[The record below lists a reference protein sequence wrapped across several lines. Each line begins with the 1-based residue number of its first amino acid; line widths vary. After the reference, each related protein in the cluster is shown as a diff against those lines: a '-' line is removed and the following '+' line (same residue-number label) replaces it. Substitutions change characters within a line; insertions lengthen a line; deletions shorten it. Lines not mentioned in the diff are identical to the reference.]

1 MGRGKEVNMARIR
14 RYRNIPGQGLTHG
27 AADFDIYPPYDEFDI
42 FARRRGGRTGIIRR
56 LSPELR
62 ALRSKQM
69 RYAWELF
76 RSGKVKSMAEAM
88 RIARRQYPG

>member
-1 MGRGKEVNMARIR
+1 MARRIR
-14 RYRNIPGQGLTHG
+14 RYRNIPGRGLTHS
-27 AADFDIYPPYDEFDI
+27 AADFDIYPPYDELDV
-42 FARRRGGRTGIIRR
+42 FARRRTGITRR

-76 RSGKVKSMAEAM
+76 RSGRVRSMAEAL

>member
-1 MGRGKEVNMARIR
+1 MARRIR

-27 AADFDIYPPYDEFDI
+27 AADFGIYPPYDEFDI
-42 FARRRGGRTGIIRR
+42 FARRRTGITRR

-76 RSGKVKSMAEAM
+76 RSGRVKSMAEAM

>member
-1 MGRGKEVNMARIR
+1 MPRRIR
-14 RYRNIPGQGLTHG
+14 RYRNIPGRGLTYS
-27 AADFDIYPPYDEFDI
+27 AADFDVYPPYEEFDV
-42 FARRRGGRTGIIRR
+42 FARRRIRTTRR
-56 LSPELR
+56 LSPQLR

-76 RSGKVKSMAEAM
+76 RSGRVKSMAEAL

>member
-1 MGRGKEVNMARIR
+1 MARRIR
-14 RYRNIPGQGLTHG
+14 RYRNIPGRGLTYS
-27 AADFDIYPPYDEFDI
+27 AADFDIYSPYDEFDV
-42 FARRRGGRTGIIRR
+42 FARRRTGITRR

-76 RSGKVKSMAEAM
+76 RSGRVKSMAEAL

>member
-1 MGRGKEVNMARIR
+1 MARRIR
-14 RYRNIPGQGLTHG
+14 KYRNIPGRGLTYG
-27 AADFDIYPPYDEFDI
+27 AADFDIYPPVDEFDV
-42 FARRRGGRTGIIRR
+42 FTRRRTGITRR

-76 RSGKVKSMAEAM
+76 RSGKVRSMAEAL
-88 RIARRQYPG
+88 RIARRQFPG

>member
-1 MGRGKEVNMARIR
+1 MARRIR
-14 RYRNIPGQGLTHG
+14 RYRNIPGKGLTYG
-27 AADFDIYPPYDEFDI
+27 AADFDMYPPYDEFDV
-42 FARRRGGRTGIIRR
+42 FARRTGIIRR

-76 RSGKVKSMAEAM
+76 RSGRVRSMAEAL

>member
-1 MGRGKEVNMARIR
+1 MARRIR
-14 RYRNIPGQGLTHG
+14 RYRNIPGKGLTHG
-27 AADFDIYPPYDEFDI
+27 AADFDIYPPYDEFDV
-42 FARRRGGRTGIIRR
+42 FARRRRTGIIRR

-76 RSGKVKSMAEAM
+76 RSGRAHSMAEAM